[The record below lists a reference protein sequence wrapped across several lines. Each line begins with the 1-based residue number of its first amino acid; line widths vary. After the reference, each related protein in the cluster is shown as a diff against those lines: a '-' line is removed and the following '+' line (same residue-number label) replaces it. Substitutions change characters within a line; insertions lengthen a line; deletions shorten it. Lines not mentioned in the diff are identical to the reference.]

1 MRGLSGSISS
11 KRPEEN
17 MIFNEKQILSAQQ
30 MNALRESN
38 QISRDEYAY
47 VAGDLL
53 VAENVKTS
61 EKRVL
66 GQAADMLTEGQKRV
80 LKG

>member
-1 MRGLSGSISS
+1 MQFAHKNLLNA
-11 KRPEEN
+11 K
-17 MIFNEKQILSAQQ
+17 Q
-30 MNALRESN
+30 MNQLRELN
-38 QISRDEYAY
+38 KITRDEYAY
-47 VAGDLL
+47 IAGDLL

-66 GQAADMLTEGQKRV
+66 GQATEVLNESNKRV

>member
-1 MRGLSGSISS
+1 M
-11 KRPEEN
+11 E
-17 MIFNEKQILSAQQ
+17 FKQRTLLNAQQ
-30 MNALRESN
+30 MKQLRELSK
-38 QISRDEYAY
+38 ITSDEFAY

-53 VAENVKTS
+53 VAENIKTS

-66 GQAADMLTEGQKRV
+66 GQAATILSESNRRV

>member
-1 MRGLSGSISS
+1 MHLQQ
-11 KRPEEN
+11 KTLLN
-17 MIFNEKQILSAQQ
+17 KQQ
-30 MNALRESN
+30 MSRLREN
-38 QISRDEYAY
+38 NTITAEEYAY

-66 GQAADMLTEGQKRV
+66 GQASALLSENNKRV

>member
-1 MRGLSGSISS
+1 
-11 KRPEEN
+11 

-47 VAGDLL
+47 IAGDLL

>member
-1 MRGLSGSISS
+1 MQFTQKNLLTASQMKQLRDLNRISG
-11 KRPEEN
+11 
-17 MIFNEKQILSAQQ
+17 
-30 MNALRESN
+30 
-38 QISRDEYAY
+38 DEYAY

-66 GQAADMLTEGQKRV
+66 GQAAEVLNESNKRV

>member
-1 MRGLSGSISS
+1 MHLQQ
-11 KRPEEN
+11 KTLLN
-17 MIFNEKQILSAQQ
+17 VQQ
-30 MNALRESN
+30 MSRLREN
-38 QISRDEYAY
+38 NTITADEYAY
-47 VAGDLL
+47 IAGDLL

-66 GQAADMLTEGQKRV
+66 GQAAALLSESNRRV

>member
-1 MRGLSGSISS
+1 MHLQQ
-11 KRPEEN
+11 KTLLN
-17 MIFNEKQILSAQQ
+17 KQQ
-30 MNALRESN
+30 MSRLREN
-38 QISRDEYAY
+38 NTITAEEYAY

-66 GQAADMLTEGQKRV
+66 GQAASLLSENNRRV